1 MALQQPIRLIATDM
15 DGTLLTDEPRI
26 LPQTADVLRRAADAG
41 IVLALSSGRLPD
53 DASFYAVDAHLPMRV
68 IALNGAVTLE
78 KPLGEVRNAHHLPM
92 ATAQRIMARL
102 DAENVQYALFGV
114 HEVVA
119 SDDMPL
125 ARAQMVIGTF
135 LNREGGR
142 TAFRNKKQ
150 GMESAVRDC
159 VKIVAFSKHLPLLA
173 GLRAFVR
180 DTCPDTDV
188 TSSWWDNIEIM
199 PKVASKG
206 NALRA
211 LAASLGIP
219 MAQVMALGDSD
230 NDLSMLQSAG
240 ISVAMGNANDRV
252 KAAARFETLTNDE
265 EGVAAAIRALVFGE
279 DVPGVMARSSSPA
292 EA

>member
-1 MALQQPIRLIATDM
+1 MALQLPIRLIATDM

-26 LPQTADVLRRAADAG
+26 LPPTAAVLRRAADAG

-53 DASFYAVDAHLPMRV
+53 DASFYAVDAHLPMHV

-78 KPLGEVRNAHHLPM
+78 KPLGAVQTVHHLSL
-92 ATAQRIMARL
+92 QSVRRIMARL
-102 DAENVQYALFGV
+102 DAENVQYAVFGV

-142 TAFRNKKQ
+142 TAFRNEKQ

-159 VKIVAFSKHLPLLA
+159 VKVVVFSKNLPQLSA
-173 GLRAFVR
+173 LRAFVL
-180 DTCPDTDV
+180 DNCPDADV

-199 PKVASKG
+199 PKSASKG
-206 NALRA
+206 HALRS
-211 LAASLGIP
+211 LAASLNIP

-230 NDLSMLQSAG
+230 NDLSMLQAAG
-240 ISVAMGNANDRV
+240 VSVAMGNANDRV
-252 KAAARFETLTNDE
+252 KAAARFETRTNDE

-279 DVPGVMARSSSPA
+279 DGPGVIARSSSPA
-292 EA
+292 EV